1 MIYEGDNMMGI
12 KRTNR
17 SAALRLLHERG
28 SMSRKR
34 LAESTKLTPA
44 AITKIVGEMI
54 SEGLV
59 CEGSPLPSGG
69 VGRREVTVEL
79 NSRARCA
86 LGVLINLRQ
95 AILSAAWLDGSVIFS
110 EELPLEPM
118 CDAEDTVVRL
128 AARLAELMK

>member
-44 AITKIVGEMI
+44 AITKIVGEMWAVPCPAAA
-54 SEGLV
+54 SADA
-59 CEGSPLPSGG
+59 
-69 VGRREVTVEL
+69 R
-79 NSRARCA
+79 SR
-86 LGVLINLRQ
+86 
-95 AILSAAWLDGSVIFS
+95 SS
-110 EELPLEPM
+110 
-118 CDAEDTVVRL
+118 
-128 AARLAELMK
+128 

>member
-54 SEGLV
+54 SEL
-59 CEGSPLPSGG
+59 S
-69 VGRREVTVEL
+69 
-79 NSRARCA
+79 
-86 LGVLINLRQ
+86 LIH
-95 AILSAAWLDGSVIFS
+95 I
-110 EELPLEPM
+110 
-118 CDAEDTVVRL
+118 
-128 AARLAELMK
+128 